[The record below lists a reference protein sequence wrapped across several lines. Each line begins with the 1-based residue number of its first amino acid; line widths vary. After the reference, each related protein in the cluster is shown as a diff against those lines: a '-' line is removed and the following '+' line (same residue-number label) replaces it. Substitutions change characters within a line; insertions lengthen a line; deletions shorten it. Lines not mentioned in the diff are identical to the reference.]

1 MNLQPLFLSIQV
13 AVLAT
18 LLAFVIG
25 VCAALLLSDKRLPG
39 RDLLDA
45 IATAPMVLP
54 PTVLG
59 YHVLVALGRHSPIGT
74 FWERVFGSPIVFT
87 RTGAVIAATIGSIPL
102 IIKAARA
109 AIEGVDPIL
118 ILAARTL
125 GASPM
130 RVLFT
135 ITLPLAKRGLVAG
148 VTLGFAR
155 ALGDF
160 GVTLMV
166 AGDIPGETQTASL
179 AIYDA
184 IQSGQEQTALAMV
197 LILTSV
203 GILAL
208 YMVNRLGRL
217 SHD

>member
-13 AVLAT
+13 ALIATVLA
-18 LLAFVIG
+18 FIIG
-25 VCAALLLSDKRLPG
+25 VGTAILLSNKRLPG
-39 RDLLDA
+39 RELLDA
-45 IATAPMVLP
+45 IITAPMVLP

-59 YHVLVALGRHSPIGT
+59 YYVLVSLGRHSFIGK
-74 FWERVFGSPIVFT
+74 FWEQVFGSSIVFT
-87 RTGAVIAATIGSIPL
+87 RTGAVIAATIGSLPL

-109 AIEGVDPIL
+109 AIEGVDPTL

-125 GASPM
+125 GASPV

-135 ITLPLAKRGLVAG
+135 IVLPLAQRGLMAG